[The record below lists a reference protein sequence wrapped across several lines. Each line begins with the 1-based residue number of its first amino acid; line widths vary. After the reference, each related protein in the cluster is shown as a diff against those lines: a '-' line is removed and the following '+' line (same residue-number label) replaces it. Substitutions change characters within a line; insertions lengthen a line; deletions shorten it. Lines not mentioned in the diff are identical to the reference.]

1 MFTADKARNLESGR
15 LDDEIAELVDEAY
28 PASCTYYKVWW
39 EDASDLRPMEVR
51 AKTIAAA
58 LTIRGF
64 KVTEIRDLDSFRFA
78 EVHFSWADEE

>member
-1 MFTADKARNLESGR
+1 MMFTADKARNVESGR
-15 LDDEIAELVDEAY
+15 LDDEIAELIHEAY

-51 AKTIAAA
+51 AKAIAAA

-78 EVHFSWADEE
+78 EVHFSWGD